1 MCTLAGLKSVA
12 VHRAFQKPPSAVAA
26 VIDGAELFLS
36 LEGLV
41 DCGEEKKRLEK
52 EMKKVLDDLTFI
64 NRKLANRDFMD
75 RAPQE
80 VIEKERARAQ
90 TLKEKESRLQE
101 NIDRI
106 ARLSA

>member
-1 MCTLAGLKSVA
+1 
-12 VHRAFQKPPSAVAA
+12 
-26 VIDGAELFLS
+26 
-36 LEGLV
+36 
-41 DCGEEKKRLEK
+41 
-52 EMKKVLDDLTFI
+52 MKKVLDDLTFI

>member
-1 MCTLAGLKSVA
+1 M
-12 VHRAFQKPPSAVAA
+12 AA

-41 DCGEEKKRLEK
+41 DCSEEKKRLEK